1 MSWYGDRISESSF
14 RRYSNDVEDAIG
26 ACSTEVDIRKLSQMY
41 EFIERESDEFI
52 TEAALEQ
59 ASYIAQGMYIRSSQ
73 AQDAATDAFC
83 KDALGLKSAPV
94 RRVEF
99 DAMGLMRKAYEAAK
113 SADDGAR
120 AEAFAR
126 AVADGVASS
135 CIGIANDR
143 MIENVAYSGRSEYVR
158 YAHVPTS
165 SKVCGFCCMVASRDF
180 AYKNPKRPSL
190 HEGCRCL
197 IVPGLKDK
205 TVLGGYEPDV
215 YRKGYDLLVK
225 RGKHGEI
232 LRNAEG
238 RPVFKADLTFDLV
251 ERKVVAR
258 QRKVANRKRRAKA
271 SSAKSPSRSRRMASL
286 SRANPE
292 TAVRLEDETYKELR
306 EYALSKGVR
315 LEGFRRSF
323 ADPRAVRLMVD
334 AAHDVVSTEGFEF
347 LGEANGNMLTFIL
360 DNIGDDFARFN
371 GRSPH
376 AIRLSAKHMSDLDFF
391 SKEYDEGVSQRWFV
405 QGTDVR
411 AVIYHE
417 LGHMYA
423 MRRRISP
430 LRISRRI
437 MKSKDD
443 AHDRYLRLNLS
454 KYSVESRSGCEIIAE
469 CFSAYFSGV
478 RTWFVREFMRDL
490 EMI

>member
-14 RRYSNDVEDAIG
+14 RRYSRDVEDAIG
-26 ACSTEVDIRKLSQMY
+26 ACSTEDDIRKLSQMY
-41 EFIERESDEFI
+41 EFIEGESDEFI

-73 AQDAATDAFC
+73 AQDAAADAFC

-94 RRVEF
+94 RSVEF
-99 DAMGLMRKAYEAAK
+99 DALGLMRKAYDAAK

-143 MIENVAYSGRSEYVR
+143 MSENVAYSGRSEYVR

-232 LRNAEG
+232 IRDADG
-238 RPVFKADLTFDLV
+238 IPVFKSGLVFDT
-251 ERKVVAR
+251 
-258 QRKVANRKRRAKA
+258 NRM
-271 SSAKSPSRSRRMASL
+271 SIVSRFRRMPGKPDGSKGMASIL
-286 SRANPE
+286 VADPL
-292 TAVRLEDETYKELR
+292 TARKLDDEAYKDLR

-315 LEGFRRSF
+315 LEGFMNSY
-323 ADPRAVRLMVD
+323 ADPKAVTTMVD
-334 AAHDVVSTEGFEF
+334 AAYDVITTKGFEF
-347 LGEANGNMLTFIL
+347 MSSCNGNMLTLML
-360 DNIGDDFARFN
+360 DNIGENFAKFN

-376 AIRLSAKHMSDLDFF
+376 VIRLNSKHMSDCDYF
-391 SKEYDEGVSQRWFV
+391 SKCYESCASDGTFV
-405 QGTDVR
+405 KGTGLRSV
-411 AVIYHE
+411 VYHE
-417 LGHMYA
+417 MGHMYA
-423 MRRRISP
+423 MRKNISP

-437 MKSKDD
+437 LHCKDER
-443 AHDRYLRLNLS
+443 HNYYLADNLS
-454 KYSVESRSGCEIIAE
+454 RYSVSHKSGCEIIAE
-469 CFSAYFSGV
+469 CFSAHFSGA
-478 RTWFVREFMRDL
+478 RMWFVDEFMKDL
-490 EMI
+490 MSI

>member
-99 DAMGLMRKAYEAAK
+99 DAMGLMRKAYDAAK

-143 MIENVAYSGRSEYVR
+143 MSENVAYSGRSEYVR

-232 LRNAEG
+232 VRDADG
-238 RPVFKADLTFDLV
+238 IPVFKSGLVFDIEKREV
-251 ERKVVAR
+251 IWRERTRERKAFGRSHGQVRASGALNDVKDPSGVRRDSFAVSYYDQIR
-258 QRKVANRKRRAKA
+258 KRDRASVIEKIAESSGTSFEIAEKAYEYLFVRKYHLHDGYRSFDPDYDMAQSLQRLIDLRKVFMHDAI
-271 SSAKSPSRSRRMASL
+271 L
-286 SRANPE
+286 
-292 TAVRLEDETYKELR
+292 VRHEALEF
-306 EYALSKGVR
+306 EYMS
-315 LEGFRRSF
+315 EGM
-323 ADPRAVRLMVD
+323 DYD
-334 AAHDVVSTEGFEF
+334 AAHRKAAERYDYYKALIDWKGF
-347 LGEANGNMLTFIL
+347 
-360 DNIGDDFARFN
+360 
-371 GRSPH
+371 S
-376 AIRLSAKHMSDLDFF
+376 
-391 SKEYDEGVSQRWFV
+391 
-405 QGTDVR
+405 
-411 AVIYHE
+411 
-417 LGHMYA
+417 
-423 MRRRISP
+423 
-430 LRISRRI
+430 
-437 MKSKDD
+437 
-443 AHDRYLRLNLS
+443 
-454 KYSVESRSGCEIIAE
+454 
-469 CFSAYFSGV
+469 
-478 RTWFVREFMRDL
+478 
-490 EMI
+490 